1 MAEASGKG
9 EKRERQRE
17 MQNMEFEISLTFS
30 CFRAATSIWRF
41 VLFLRLLSTSPTDHL
56 SFLLFLTMLSGIH
69 ERLTLLFLVQEVST
83 TFEGRENIKAV
94 SQEESHEIEFCF
106 FFNFT
111 YYLSFIYTFS
121 IVLYDFL

>member
-1 MAEASGKG
+1 MLYL
-9 EKRERQRE
+9 
-17 MQNMEFEISLTFS
+17 FSL
-30 CFRAATSIWRF
+30 I
-41 VLFLRLLSTSPTDHL
+41 VE
-56 SFLLFLTMLSGIH
+56 GIH
-69 ERLTLLFLVQEVST
+69 ERLTLLFLVREVST

-94 SQEESHEIEFCF
+94 SQEESHKIEFCF